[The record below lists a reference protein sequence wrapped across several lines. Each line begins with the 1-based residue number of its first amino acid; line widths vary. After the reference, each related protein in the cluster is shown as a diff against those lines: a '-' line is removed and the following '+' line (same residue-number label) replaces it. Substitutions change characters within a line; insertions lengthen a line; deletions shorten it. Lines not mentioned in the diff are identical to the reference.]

1 MKRYVLIIL
10 LFWVG
15 TGIAQTKKWTLE
27 ECIDYGV
34 EQSLQMQRQRLQNR
48 NEQLSVR
55 DAALSLIPSLNT
67 ISPYANFNYG
77 RGIDPETNTFTN
89 IENKT
94 VGGFNVN
101 AGMTLFSGFSGIN
114 RLRSAKISKLKGLK
128 ETENL
133 ANDLAIQIMNAF
145 FNLMYAEE
153 SIRVTG
159 EQVDNS
165 SLQLKKMQREY
176 ELGRRPKSDLFNM
189 QAQQASNEYQLIVC
203 QNNRSNALINLK
215 YIMNYQEE
223 GELEVDVTTLLKMVP
238 VSELSDAGSI
248 FDKAMETLPEAII
261 SRYNVRLYQLNLYAT
276 RASLY
281 PTVSMNGGVSFGY
294 YSNQSD
300 GSFWSQVKDENRIG
314 KSFGFTMNIP
324 VFSGLGR
331 RSNVSRAKNYY
342 QDAQIVY
349 RQKEQSVY
357 KEIRQALLDLESV
370 VQQYKL
376 AEKKEEFSKLSYEAG
391 KKRYEQGLGTI
402 IDVNTTSNNLL
413 QARYDLLKARM
424 NYITQKRMVEFYKGV
439 PLQTKVH
446 E

>member
-1 MKRYVLIIL
+1 MI
-10 LFWVG
+10 W
-15 TGIAQTKKWTLE
+15 
-27 ECIDYGV
+27 
-34 EQSLQMQRQRLQNR
+34 
-48 NEQLSVR
+48 LS
-55 DAALSLIPSLNT
+55 D
-67 ISPYANFNYG
+67 
-77 RGIDPETNTFTN
+77 
-89 IENKT
+89 
-94 VGGFNVN
+94 
-101 AGMTLFSGFSGIN
+101 
-114 RLRSAKISKLKGLK
+114 
-128 ETENL
+128 
-133 ANDLAIQIMNAF
+133 MNAF
-145 FNLMYAEE
+145 FNLVYAEE

-314 KSFGFTMNIP
+314 KSFGFYNEYP
-324 VFSGLGR
+324 CLFRFGKALKCQSGEELLSGCPNR
-331 RSNVSRAKNYY
+331 VPA
-342 QDAQIVY
+342 
-349 RQKEQSVY
+349 KEQSVY

-376 AEKKEEFSKLSYEAG
+376 AEKRRNSVNCRMRPV
-391 KKRYEQGLGTI
+391 KK
-402 IDVNTTSNNLL
+402 S
-413 QARYDLLKARM
+413 M
-424 NYITQKRMVEFYKGV
+424 NRDWER
-439 PLQTKVH
+439 L
-446 E
+446 

>member
-1 MKRYVLIIL
+1 
-10 LFWVG
+10 
-15 TGIAQTKKWTLE
+15 
-27 ECIDYGV
+27 
-34 EQSLQMQRQRLQNR
+34 
-48 NEQLSVR
+48 
-55 DAALSLIPSLNT
+55 
-67 ISPYANFNYG
+67 
-77 RGIDPETNTFTN
+77 
-89 IENKT
+89 
-94 VGGFNVN
+94 
-101 AGMTLFSGFSGIN
+101 
-114 RLRSAKISKLKGLK
+114 
-128 ETENL
+128 
-133 ANDLAIQIMNAF
+133 MNAF
-145 FNLMYAEE
+145 FNLVYAEE